1 MKPNTPIRVLV
12 VDDHRHIHEVITRV
26 LERIPDITI
35 IGQAANGVEAIKLC
49 EESQPDLVLMD
60 VVMPR
65 MDGMQATEIIRM
77 KYPETKVLVLSSF
90 HDHQSVHQ
98 LLRSGAV
105 GYITKDS
112 LASDL
117 VNIIRTAMQGKV
129 VVSTNIIEKLI
140 SPETDPQTI
149 DRFNLTDRELE
160 ILVQMADGLT
170 LQQIAVRL
178 AISLSTVKYHSSN
191 IFEKLEAQNRSEAL
205 VIALK
210 NNLI

>member
-49 EESQPDLVLMD
+49 EESQPDLILMD

-77 KYPETKVLVLSSF
+77 KYPETKILVLSSF

>member
-1 MKPNTPIRVLV
+1 VKSGNPIRVLI

-26 LERIPDITI
+26 LEKVPDITI
-35 IGQAANGVEAIKLC
+35 VGQAANGVEAVKLC
-49 EESQPDLVLMD
+49 EEIQPDLVLMD

-65 MDGMQATEIIRM
+65 MDGMQATEILRT
-77 KYPETKVLVLSSF
+77 KYPETKILVLSSF
-90 HDHQSVHQ
+90 QDHQSVHQ

-105 GYITKDS
+105 GYITKDA

-129 VVSTNIIEKLI
+129 VFSTNILEKLI

-149 DRFNLTDRELE
+149 DRYNLTDRELE
-160 ILVQMADGLT
+160 ILVLMSDGLT
-170 LQQIAVRL
+170 LQQMAVRL
-178 AISLSTVKYHSSN
+178 AISLSTVKYHSAN
-191 IFEKLEAQNRSEAL
+191 IFEKLGAQNRSEAL

-210 NNLI
+210 NNLV